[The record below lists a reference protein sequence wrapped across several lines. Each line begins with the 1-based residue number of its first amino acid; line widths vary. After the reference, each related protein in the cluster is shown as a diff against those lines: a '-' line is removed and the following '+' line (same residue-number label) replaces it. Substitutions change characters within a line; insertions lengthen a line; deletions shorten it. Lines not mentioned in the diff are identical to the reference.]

1 MKKKNQLIAKI
12 YRDTM
17 NTRQAS
23 NLKSNITQKNQKL
36 NWNSQL
42 CLNDVINYHI
52 SKRKKKKIIKI
63 KVENRLFKV

>member
-1 MKKKNQLIAKI
+1 MKKRNQLIAKI

-17 NTRQAS
+17 NTLQAS
-23 NLKSNITQKNQKL
+23 NLKSNIAQKNQKL

-42 CLNDVINYHI
+42 CLNDATNYHI
-52 SKRKKKKIIKI
+52 SQQKRKKIIKI